1 MPVCLPP
8 TARPPHVQQRR
19 RRPPAPSVTPSPAQ
33 PSPVSSPLPSLS
45 LFLSSPVSSFRQ
57 PPRRSPSLPVS
68 CEAGNRVVASAS
80 VSRLLAEHFI
90 FIFFCC
96 SRACRRAVSLR
107 LSRHFQPGQPARPFF
122 SPRARPR
129 TGRVATSGA
138 SATSSSSPTRLA
150 RATPASPRI
159 AASPC
164 DVFWTRASSPAST
177 VFLYS
182 PFS

>member
-1 MPVCLPP
+1 MPRCTQSSKSKEKNKGP
-8 TARPPHVQQRR
+8 TRSYHLAREKYRLR
-19 RRPPAPSVTPSPAQ
+19 DS
-33 PSPVSSPLPSLS
+33 VSSPLPSLS

-80 VSRLLAEHFI
+80 VSRLLAERFL
-90 FIFFCC
+90 FIFFC
-96 SRACRRAVSLR
+96 SSWACRRAVSLR

-164 DVFWTRASSPAST
+164 DAIWTRAPSPAST